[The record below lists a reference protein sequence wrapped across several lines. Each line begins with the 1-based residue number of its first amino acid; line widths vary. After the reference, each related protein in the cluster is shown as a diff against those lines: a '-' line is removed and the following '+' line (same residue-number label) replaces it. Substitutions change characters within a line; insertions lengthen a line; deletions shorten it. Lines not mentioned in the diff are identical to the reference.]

1 MNLNCQPEMK
11 LRSSNWLP
19 RMLPLL
25 LWPKKLLL
33 GIGIGVGYKL
43 SHNGIGKKEFED
55 LNWTNSMQL
64 RE

>member
-1 MNLNCQPEMK
+1 MNLNCQPEIK
-11 LRSSNWLP
+11 LLSSNWLP
-19 RMLPLL
+19 ETLPLL

-43 SHNGIGKKEFED
+43 SHIGVGKKEFEH
-55 LNWTNSMQL
+55 LNWSNGIQL